1 MAFTKWETFLEDHIE
16 GFFNKKF
23 GSALEPIEVEKKLEK
38 EIASAKKR
46 TKKGAKEWLLPNE
59 YTISMNEDDCHHLSS
74 QRFLDELYVLAEK
87 KVIVLDAFMDGKLAI
102 RIQKDAELSL
112 GLCRIKSA
120 FSDMVQRVAQA
131 VEEQH
136 TIVLQ
141 RPSFQAPLNLPT
153 EYEIASLRVVQ
164 GADIDSYLAIGEK
177 KIFLGR
183 RERSDFI
190 LTDPNASRVHAS
202 IRYERHRHFLQDE
215 QSTNGTLLNGR
226 PVLEA
231 WLRHGDEIQIGNSI
245 LRYEVI

>member
-1 MAFTKWETFLEDHIE
+1 MAFTKWENFLENHIE

-23 GSALEPIEVEKKLEK
+23 GSALAPVEVEKKLEK
-38 EIASAKKR
+38 EITHAKKR
-46 TKKGAKEWLLPNE
+46 GKQGREEWLLPNT
-59 YTISMNEDDCHHLSS
+59 YTIFMNEEDYHHLSS
-74 QRFLDELYVLAEK
+74 QRFLDDLYVLAEK
-87 KVIVLDAFMDGKLAI
+87 RVILLDAFMDGKLAI
-102 RIQKDAELSL
+102 TFQKDASLTL
-112 GLCRIKSA
+112 GLCRVKSS

-141 RPSFQAPLNLPT
+141 RPSFQPPLNLPT
-153 EYEIASLRVVQ
+153 EYKIASFTVTK
-164 GADIDSYLAIGEK
+164 GADLDSYLEFGEK

-202 IRYERHRHFLQDE
+202 VRYERHRHVLQDE
-215 QSTNGTLLNGR
+215 KSTNGTLLNGE

-231 WLRHGDEIQIGNSI
+231 YLRHGDEIQIGNSV

>member
-1 MAFTKWETFLEDHIE
+1 MAFTKWEAFLENHIE

-23 GSALEPIEVEKKLEK
+23 GSALEPVEVEKKLGK
-38 EIASAKKR
+38 EMANAKKR
-46 TKKGAKEWLLPNE
+46 DKKSRQEWILPNQ
-59 YTISMNEDDCHHLSS
+59 YTILMNEEDCHHLSS
-74 QRFLDELYVLAEK
+74 QRFLDELHVLAEK
-87 KVIVLDAFMDGKLAI
+87 KVILLDCFMDGGLTIALE
-102 RIQKDAELSL
+102 KDTSLSL
-112 GLCRIKSA
+112 GLCRVKSA

-141 RPSFQAPLNLPT
+141 RPSFQPPLNLPT
-153 EYEIASLRVVQ
+153 EYQIASLTVSA
-164 GADIDSYLAIGEK
+164 GADKDSYLVFGEK

-183 RERSDFI
+183 RDRSDFI

-226 PVLEA
+226 PVMEA
-231 WLRHGDEIQIGNSI
+231 WLRHGDEIQIGSSV

>member
-1 MAFTKWETFLEDHIE
+1 MAFTKWETFLENHIE

-38 EIASAKKR
+38 EIANAKRRAKKG
-46 TKKGAKEWLLPNE
+46 KKEWILPNA
-59 YTISMNEDDCHHLSS
+59 YTILMNEEDCHHLSS
-74 QRFLDELYVLAEK
+74 QRFLDDLHILAEK
-87 KVIVLDAFMDGKLAI
+87 KVILLDAFMDGKLAI
-102 RIQKDAELSL
+102 NIQKDAELSL
-112 GLCRIKSA
+112 GLCRVKASY
-120 FSDMVQRVAQA
+120 SDMVQRVTQA
-131 VEEQH
+131 VKEQH

-141 RPSFQAPLNLPT
+141 RPSFQAPLDLPT
-153 EYEIASLRVVQ
+153 EYKIASLTVVE
-164 GADIDSYLAIGEK
+164 GADLDSYLAFGEK

-215 QSTNGTLLNGR
+215 ESTNGTLLNGR
-226 PVLEA
+226 PVLES
-231 WLRHGDEIQIGNSI
+231 WLRHGDEIQIGNSV

>member
-1 MAFTKWETFLEDHIE
+1 MAFTKWETFLENHIE

-38 EIASAKKR
+38 EIDKSKKKD
-46 TKKGAKEWLLPNE
+46 KKGSGEWLLPND
-59 YTISMNEDDCHHLSS
+59 YTISMNEEDCHHLSS
-74 QRFLDELYVLAEK
+74 QRFLDELHVLVEK
-87 KVIVLDAFMDGKLAI
+87 QAILLDCFMDGRLSVAI
-102 RIQKDAELSL
+102 RKDPTLSL
-112 GLCRIKSA
+112 GLCRVTA
-120 FSDMVQRVAQA
+120 GFSDMVQRVALA
-131 VEEQH
+131 VKEQH

-141 RPSFQAPLNLPT
+141 QPSFRPPLNLPT
-153 EYEIASLRVVQ
+153 EYRIASLTVLK
-164 GADIDSYLAIGEK
+164 GADIDSYLEFGEK

-215 QSTNGTLLNGR
+215 HSTNGTLLNDV
-226 PVLEA
+226 PVHEA
-231 WLRHGDEIQIGNSI
+231 CLRQGDKIQIGNSV

>member
-1 MAFTKWETFLEDHIE
+1 MAFTRWETFLENHIE

-38 EIASAKKR
+38 EIANGKKR
-46 TKKGAKEWLLPNE
+46 DKKGSKEWVLPNA
-59 YTISMNEDDCHHLSS
+59 YTIFMNEEDCHHLSS
-74 QRFLDELYVLAEK
+74 QRFLDDLHILAEK
-87 KVIVLDAFMDGKLAI
+87 KVILLDAFMDGKLAI
-102 RIQKDAELSL
+102 TIQKDATLSL
-112 GLCRIKSA
+112 GVCRIKGT

-131 VEEQH
+131 VKEQH

-141 RPSFQAPLNLPT
+141 RPSFQPPLNLPT
-153 EYEIASLRVVQ
+153 EYKIASLTVVK
-164 GADIDSYLAIGEK
+164 GADLESYLAFGEK

-202 IRYERHRHFLQDE
+202 IRYERHRHFLHDE
-215 QSTNGTLLNGR
+215 NSTNGTLLNGS

-231 WLRHGDEIQIGNSI
+231 CLQHGDEIQIGNSI

>member
-1 MAFTKWETFLEDHIE
+1 MDGGLTI
-16 GFFNKKF
+16 
-23 GSALEPIEVEKKLEK
+23 ALE
-38 EIASAKKR
+38 
-46 TKKGAKEWLLPNE
+46 
-59 YTISMNEDDCHHLSS
+59 
-74 QRFLDELYVLAEK
+74 
-87 KVIVLDAFMDGKLAI
+87 
-102 RIQKDAELSL
+102 KDTSLSL
-112 GLCRIKSA
+112 GLCRVKSA

-141 RPSFQAPLNLPT
+141 RPSFQPPLNLPT
-153 EYEIASLRVVQ
+153 EYQIASLTVSA
-164 GADIDSYLAIGEK
+164 GADKDSYLVFGEK

-183 RERSDFI
+183 RDRSDFI

-226 PVLEA
+226 PVMEA
-231 WLRHGDEIQIGNSI
+231 WLRHGDEIQIGSSV